1 MTEPDKAARPSSPPP
16 SPFTTTSDVMNSLNT
31 VMARLYAPEMK
42 EKADNKPAFELQ
54 RRLPDGTTR
63 QAFGSEIKAA
73 DYESKLK
80 QVANHV
86 AGLPDDDAKR
96 AFGDQQRKYG
106 NQVYASGDYEQAL
119 DVYMTCLVALP
130 PLDQSSS
137 SLQYLQILNNLAQAA
152 LQLQWYR
159 KSQDFCQ
166 LALDDLP
173 VETHDSLDAERRLA
187 VSKLY
192 YKRGKARRHR
202 GDYAEAT
209 DDLQQALR
217 LLSTDTTTDNKTMET
232 SRKTIQKELQAV
244 VRGAAVGRN
253 NLQRQR
259 KALQQ
264 VWGDSS
270 SSQSKKTA
278 TSLPGAPIQ
287 PLYETPRGSQ
297 RAYSRLRARGAT
309 EEHTDEEEILSL
321 TYRQIYLQMVG
332 RVAQKLL
339 DFIGDDEEAGDP
351 KED

>member
-1 MTEPDKAARPSSPPP
+1 MTESDEAARPASPPP

-31 VMARLYAPEMK
+31 VMERLYAPELK

-96 AFGDQQRKYG
+96 AFGAEQRQYG
-106 NQVYASGDYEQAL
+106 NKVYAAGDYEQAI

-130 PLDQSSS
+130 PLDRSSI

-173 VETHDSLDAERRLA
+173 VESHDSLDTERRLA
-187 VSKLY
+187 VSKIY

-209 DDLQQALR
+209 ADLQQALR
-217 LLSTDTTTDNKTMET
+217 LLSTDAATESKATEA

-244 VRGAAVGRN
+244 VRGAAVGRQ
-253 NLQRQR
+253 NLQRQQ

-270 SSQSKKTA
+270 VSQAKKTA
-278 TSLPGAPIQ
+278 TSIPMAPVQ

-297 RAYSRLRARGAT
+297 RAYSRLRARGSTQEKA
-309 EEHTDEEEILSL
+309 DEDEVLPLS
-321 TYRQIYLQMVG
+321 YRQIYLQMVG

-339 DFIGDDEEAGDP
+339 EWIGDDGEAGDP
-351 KED
+351 KQD